1 MTEADSSMG
10 SLPKEA
16 KKGSTP
22 QESQRAAVREL
33 VEVAHARGVDLTG
46 PDGLLEVSTKEVVE
60 FRPNLRRQL
69 SSDADANDP
78 SWGRHAL
85 VRRRRWIVSMG
96 GSDASSSRVA
106 SSPDLET
113 RGPAEREHDHH
124 AAIERAFVGRRS
136 QSVRD
141 MDIPHDPA

>member
-22 QESQRAAVREL
+22 QESQLAAVGEL

-46 PDGLLEVSTKEVVE
+46 PDGLLKVSTKEVVE

-69 SSDADANDP
+69 SSDPMQTTFVGGVMRQYAGSAGLSVWAALTRAAAESRP
-78 SWGRHAL
+78 HQILRHEAL
-85 VRRRRWIVSMG
+85 QNVSMTTTL
-96 GSDASSSRVA
+96 
-106 SSPDLET
+106 P
-113 RGPAEREHDHH
+113 
-124 AAIERAFVGRRS
+124 
-136 QSVRD
+136 
-141 MDIPHDPA
+141 